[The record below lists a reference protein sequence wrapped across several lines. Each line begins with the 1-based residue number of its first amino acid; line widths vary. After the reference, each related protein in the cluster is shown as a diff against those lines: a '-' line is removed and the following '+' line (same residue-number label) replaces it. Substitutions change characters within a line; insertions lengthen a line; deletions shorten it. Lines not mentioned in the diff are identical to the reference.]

1 MKKYRYTIAI
11 IAFFLLISSVVPVFA
26 QESAEE
32 TEIENI
38 TYNPLEGLPKDE
50 QPQET
55 VNIVL
60 SQDWVIAEKQGL
72 VTLSPQFASLKPA
85 EIEGMLGYPGYTQSI
100 IINTNGYRIIIKN
113 GGTLS
118 LQEYNDNS
126 EPLRIQGE
134 HPESLF
140 YVESGGILSLNQV
153 LIESEG
159 IAVEAEAGAD
169 YRWACSNKEYPEPAV
184 KAPQGLVAVELA
196 SGVRME
202 PLKVYDN
209 IVWSDSLPTEHLPEL
224 SVFCSVDGVIENLP
238 RKLKV
243 VWNTEQRKDELMERQ
258 DCILEGCFVDENNN
272 PIESRFVPSLPVY
285 FLQRSPIKILSAD
298 LIHNGSGTYHVEIQF
313 EIPTDYERIGL
324 EVSEDSGQNWEEIA
338 SLENGIILRGGMA
351 YAVVPDNQ
359 IRQYRMV
366 VEGGPNAGSSQVVQL
381 PEAETSKPDT
391 EEDKGNG
398 EDNSNNRDEVDGNR
412 GGGTAVNPP
421 DRELPFE
428 SQDGAGEITTVTE
441 TDPESAGDEEN
452 SNSIESGLETSREST
467 EIESETEELEQSPKE
482 DSVFEVEIQQQAQ
495 IEDLKQEAEE
505 LHKTEITEGNLDD
518 LSEKQNLSVGSQAVA
533 AVLGV
538 AGCGMVT
545 GIVCS
550 PVLRSG
556 IWRLIRR
563 VFGR

>member
-1 MKKYRYTIAI
+1 MKKYKDTIAI
-11 IAFFLLISSVVPVFA
+11 ILFLLLISSVPVFA
-26 QESAEE
+26 QESAKE
-32 TEIENI
+32 TEIENV

-60 SQDWVIAEKQGL
+60 SQDWIITEEQGL
-72 VTLSPQFASLKPA
+72 VTLSQQFASLKPA

-113 GGTLS
+113 GGALS
-118 LQEYNDNS
+118 LQEYNADS
-126 EPLRIQGE
+126 VLLSIQGE
-134 HPESLF
+134 QSESLF
-140 YVESGGILSLNQV
+140 YVERGGTLNLSQV
-153 LIESEG
+153 LIKSEG
-159 IAVEAEAGAD
+159 IAVEAEAGAK
-169 YRWACSNKEYPEPAV
+169 YSWTCSDKEYPEPTV
-184 KAPQGLVAVELA
+184 KAPPGMIAIEPA

-202 PLKVYDN
+202 PLRVYDN
-209 IVWSDSLPTEHLPEL
+209 MVWSDSLPTEHLPEL
-224 SVFCSVDGVIENLP
+224 SVLCSVDGVIENLP

-243 VWNTEQRKDELMERQ
+243 VWNTEQRKHELLERQ
-258 DCILEGCFVDENNN
+258 DCILEGCFVDENDA
-272 PIESRFVPSLPVY
+272 PIESCFVPTLSVC
-285 FLQRSPIKILSAD
+285 FLQRSPVKILSAD

-313 EIPTDYERIGL
+313 EIPTDYVNIFL

-338 SLENGIILRGGMA
+338 SLENGIMHRGGMA

-359 IRQYRMV
+359 IRHYRIL
-366 VEGGPNAGSSQVVQL
+366 VEGGPNEGYSQIVQL
-381 PEAETSKPDT
+381 PKEEISKPDK
-391 EEDKGNG
+391 EEDNGNN
-398 EDNSNNRDEVDGNR
+398 EDNSGNRDEVDGNR

-421 DRELPFE
+421 DRELPE
-428 SQDGAGEITTVTE
+428 ELQDEAGEITTVPE

-467 EIESETEELEQSPKE
+467 EIESETEEIEQSPKE